1 MPATLPFEVQEDILL
16 NYFQDEK
23 LPKYARYLISE
34 YSVICRAW
42 TAPCQKLLFRA
53 VRCRLS
59 TVGQINGIRAFYG
72 ASHRLASYVRD
83 VLVWRGNPQTE
94 YDTSYQSLLEVF
106 LPAVLPCFPHVHTL
120 RVHMMGS
127 FLSGHRLFSYG
138 ARSQT
143 VTTLSLD
150 STTLR
155 DVLDLYTSYLN
166 GFPNLRSLVLYA
178 MTWMSSGLNE
188 DTRGRVSAL
197 PSTDRRSPQI
207 SQLALSVHFD
217 ACYYIR
223 RSDGFYEHTESELHP
238 LQENRYL
245 SVLRYMRM
253 TLQHLDINLSDID
266 YYAAPIGGEP
276 SAPLD
281 SSYYADNGLSGPYA
295 SEMPVLQSL
304 DIHFRDG
311 PRRSSSVHPKFR
323 YRTTRTADFLANMSA
338 PQLEVLTIH
347 FNTQVARQGAF
358 FHRIAH
364 LDDDLADFVWSPQF
378 PLLSRTRFNV
388 GCRAREYDVVYSF
401 ISDRFPRLVGGGY
414 FELET
419 VASLRDPAVDFGPWT
434 DSTDGEDEQKEM
446 ARSIRAYLDTW
457 TFPLRKDKALISQ
470 EIMGMLPTV
479 FPEFRFI
486 PQGEYIAD
494 LDSDMDLGHDFV
506 LRDPADRPRA
516 RARRENPR
524 IA

>member
-1 MPATLPFEVQEDILL
+1 MRRPCMRFQTPNLHRSRWRKLKSFVNAESTSYILIQSTVGGDLAVGSSRERRTAYHLYTMIPGAILINILL

-127 FLSGHRLFSYG
+127 FISGHRLFSYG

-166 GFPNLRSLVLYA
+166 RFPNLRSLVLYA
-178 MTWMSSGLNE
+178 ITWMSSGLNE

-197 PSTDRRSPQI
+197 PPTDRRSPQI

-266 YYAAPIGGEP
+266 YYAAPIG
-276 SAPLD
+276 
-281 SSYYADNGLSGPYA
+281 
-295 SEMPVLQSL
+295 EMPVLQSL

-311 PRRSSSVHPKFR
+311 PRRSSSVHFKF
-323 YRTTRTADFLANMSA
+323 S
-338 PQLEVLTIH
+338 
-347 FNTQVARQGAF
+347 
-358 FHRIAH
+358 
-364 LDDDLADFVWSPQF
+364 SK
-378 PLLSRTRFNV
+378 S
-388 GCRAREYDVVYSF
+388 
-401 ISDRFPRLVGGGY
+401 
-414 FELET
+414 
-419 VASLRDPAVDFGPWT
+419 
-434 DSTDGEDEQKEM
+434 
-446 ARSIRAYLDTW
+446 
-457 TFPLRKDKALISQ
+457 
-470 EIMGMLPTV
+470 
-479 FPEFRFI
+479 
-486 PQGEYIAD
+486 
-494 LDSDMDLGHDFV
+494 
-506 LRDPADRPRA
+506 
-516 RARRENPR
+516 
-524 IA
+524 